1 MVLLLMINIINIK
14 NFLINEYM
22 DIQNTSNLQYNSLK
36 NYIRNNKK
44 NYYIITFSTI
54 AKKYIRL
61 AIFKSRK
68 ND

>member
-1 MVLLLMINIINIK
+1 
-14 NFLINEYM
+14 M